1 MTVTINH
8 VDLSVQQVRALHDL
22 LPIRG
27 RLIEQVK
34 IYGGSRVTVKTFVR
48 VGAGA
53 NKREWLL
60 LRNGRAIENPTPG
73 KGTPRG

>member
-8 VDLSVQQVRALHDL
+8 VDLSVQQVVALRDL

-34 IYGGSRVTVKTFVR
+34 NYGPNRVTVKTFVR
-48 VGAGA
+48 VGTGA
-53 NKREWLL
+53 NTREWLL
-60 LRNGRAIENPTPG
+60 LRNGRAIENPTPR
-73 KGTPRG
+73 KGNA